1 MQPGLHWSLTPAAHA
16 QRVSP
21 TIHPAL
27 EQKSLFVYLVKA
39 FIYPGRRVR
48 FDGTPVVIEG
58 EGPDLD
64 WVQPN
69 DVVPEY

>member
-1 MQPGLHWSLTPAAHA
+1 MIPGKHWSLLPEAHA
-16 QRVSP
+16 QLVAP

-27 EQKSLFVYLVKA
+27 EQKSLFLYCFRS
-39 FIYPGRRVR
+39 FIYPGKRLRY
-48 FDGTPVVIEG
+48 DGTPLVIEN

-69 DVVPEY
+69 DVVPDY